1 MPKFYLF
8 EVVADAIAQIEYEEV
23 SENIKQLR
31 KESIMKLLPVFLE
44 FHRQGFRTE
53 LMKRAFEK
61 KVEFLLQ
68 ASSSAEAKE
77 ILKLSV
83 PYYNYSEIVP
93 KNTYHIEEEE
103 LMLWMGIC
111 SFCKLREEAV
121 KRIMYLFEKIFP
133 EEFEQLYGAGA

>member
-8 EVVADAIAQIEYEEV
+8 EVVADAIAQIECEEV
-23 SENIKQLR
+23 SESIKQLR

-44 FHRQGFRTE
+44 FHRQGLRTE
-53 LMKRAFEK
+53 LIKRAFEK

-77 ILKLSV
+77 IMKLSV

-93 KNTYHIEEEE
+93 KNAYHIEEEE

-111 SFCKLREEAV
+111 SFCKLKEEAV
-121 KRIMYLFEKIFP
+121 KRIMCLFEKIFP